1 MYTAN
6 MNTIELS
13 EMDKVSLMNRKDTKY
28 WFHKDLLTKLFDAVK
43 DDYYVLEID
52 GETQMPYKTEYYD
65 TPLNQMYVAHH
76 NGKLNRCKVRKR
88 SYLINGKSFLEIKFK
103 NNKNRTIKKRMSVP
117 INQNKFDAREDAFI
131 RKFTPYSADE
141 LYPSLTNEFKRIT
154 LVNKNFKERCTIDIG
169 LFFENDTTQK
179 IVSDLVIVEIKS
191 DGLENHSPIA
201 LFFRYHHIK
210 ASGFSKYCM
219 GRSLLEKDLKK
230 NAFKPK
236 LRILET
242 KFHLVG

>member
-6 MNTIELS
+6 FDTIELS

-28 WFHKDLLTKLFDAVK
+28 WFHKDLLPELLEAIK
-43 DDYYVLEID
+43 DSYYVLAID
-52 GETQMPYKTEYYD
+52 GERQMPYKTEYFD

-88 SYLINGKSFLEIKFK
+88 SYLLNGKSFLEIKFK

-117 INQNKFDAREDAFI
+117 VNQNEFSPQEGAFI
-131 RKFTPYSADE
+131 QKYTPYSADI
-141 LYPSLTNEFKRIT
+141 LYTSLSNKFKRIT
-154 LVNKNFKERCTIDIG
+154 LVNKNFNERCTIDTG
-169 LFFENDTTQK
+169 LFFENTTTQK
-179 IVSDLVIVEIKS
+179 KLSDLVIVEIKS
-191 DGLENHSPIA
+191 DGSANHSPLAIY
-201 LFFRYHHIK
+201 LQEHHIK